1 MSAQL
6 VKELRERS
14 GAGMMDC
21 KRALDESK
29 GNMEAAIDWLR
40 NKGLA
45 AAAKKSG
52 RVAAEGLIAVAGN
65 GKEAAVVE
73 LNSETDFVARNEQFQ
88 ALVEAVAQQ
97 AIAAGDDVEKLKAA
111 KTASGKTVA
120 EGITDAVATIGENM
134 SLRRSAKLSVASG
147 VVATYIHGAVKA
159 GLGKIGV
166 LVALEST
173 GDAAKLESLGKQLAM
188 HIAASNPTYIEL
200 SNIPADAK
208 ARELDVSKNKAEKLF
223 TEFCAFE
230 SAMAKH
236 KDKFVKEQ
244 NFSEKQFE
252 PKLKELVQRAANVDA
267 LLDDVVRQSA
277 SEDRK
282 DKQDAE
288 KTQKLLNVFF
298 AETAFLLKKMRSYG
312 DEAAI
317 KAKLADLYYNETLRE
332 SVLFEQVFVI
342 DGKSKVS
349 EVLSTASTDV
359 GAPVT
364 LKGFTR
370 FALGEGIEK
379 ATDDFAAEVAKVS
392 GVA

>member
-45 AAAKKSG
+45 AAAKKAG
-52 RVAAEGLIAVAGN
+52 RTAAEGLIAVAGN

-97 AIAAGDDVEKLKAA
+97 AIVAGDDVEQLKTA
-111 KTASGKTVA
+111 KTANGKTVA
-120 EGITDAVATIGENM
+120 EGITEAVATIGENM

-173 GDAAKLESLGKQLAM
+173 GDTAKLEMLGKQLAM

-208 ARELDVSKNKAEKLF
+208 AREVDVSKNKAEKLF
-223 TEFCAFE
+223 AEFCEFE
-230 SAMAKH
+230 AAMAKH

-252 PKLKELVQRAANVDA
+252 PKLKELVQRSANVDA

-312 DEAAI
+312 DESAI
-317 KAKLADLYYNETLRE
+317 KAKLADIYYNETLRE

-342 DGKSKVS
+342 DGKTKVGDVIS
-349 EVLSTASTDV
+349 NASTDV
-359 GAPVT
+359 GAPVA
-364 LKGFTR
+364 LKAFTR

-379 ATDDFAAEVAKVS
+379 AADDFAAEVAKVS